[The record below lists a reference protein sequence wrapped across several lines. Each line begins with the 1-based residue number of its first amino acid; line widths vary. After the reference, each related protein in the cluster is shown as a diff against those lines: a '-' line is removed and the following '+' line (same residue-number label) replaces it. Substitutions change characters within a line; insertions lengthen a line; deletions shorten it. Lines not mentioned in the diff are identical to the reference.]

1 MDRRTFTKGAALS
14 TAGVFGASSLG
25 TGSASPDT
33 TSGGLAE
40 FEFPASV
47 NPGGNQI
54 REVGQSGEVS
64 YHNFHG
70 YTIAASGGGNTSAI
84 VGDTG
89 KRVNLYTGGRMFRS
103 ETVRAAAAW
112 QYFDIEDDV
121 NEVEIS
127 LDFDLKV
134 EASGT
139 SLNPFEEETREDTA
153 TEPVAKEA
161 PEPSTRTYVDG
172 DEFESQVPP
181 VVVAIGAGAGV
192 SGLLVSL
199 SGSGASYELGY
210 AIDRVEESETDPA
223 SRIVDSGS
231 FVNFEDSGNFS
242 HNRDQSFSEQ
252 ITLQNVDTDHTHR
265 FILTSGC
272 AIGALGLAQASVD
285 MEHDPGQWGI
295 DYENITIQG
304 V

>member
-14 TAGVFGASSLG
+14 TVGVLGASSFG
-25 TGSASPDT
+25 TGSASPDPN
-33 TSGGLAE
+33 SGGLAE

-47 NPGGNQI
+47 NSGGNQI
-54 REVGQSGEVS
+54 REVGQSGAVS

-70 YTIAASGGGNTSAI
+70 YTIAESGGGNTTAI

-112 QYFDIEDDV
+112 QYFDIANDV
-121 NEVEIS
+121 DEVEIS

-134 EASGT
+134 EASGR
-139 SLNPFEEETREDTA
+139 SINPFEEETRDDAA
-153 TEPVAKEA
+153 TEPVAKTSGT
-161 PEPSTRTYVDG
+161 STRTYVDG
-172 DEFESQVPP
+172 DEFEPQAPP

-192 SGLLVSL
+192 SGLLVAL
-199 SGSGASYELGY
+199 SGSGASYDLGY
-210 AIDRVEESETDPA
+210 AIDRVEESETDPT

-242 HNRDQSFSEQ
+242 HDRDQSFSEQ
-252 ITLQNVDTDHTHR
+252 ITLQNVDPDHTHR

-285 MEHDPGQWGI
+285 MEHDVGQWGI
-295 DYENITIQG
+295 NYENITIQG
-304 V
+304 A